1 MTAPRTAFVQDWFFA
16 PGGSEEVAIE
26 LAGLLPGSEVTTS
39 FMEPGYQP
47 ADCR

>member
-1 MTAPRTAFVQDWFFA
+1 VTGPCTAVVQDWFFA

-26 LAGLLPGSEVTTS
+26 LAGLLPGSEVITS
-39 FMEPGYQP
+39 FREPCYQL